1 MADYKGITLQKDGGT
16 IECRYAPFTAQ
27 RMDTILEASE
37 GYRDTNAEFVSNL
50 SLLTTAPDLAKL
62 NFEGDEDK
70 FQSAKTL
77 ADAYVSTKSE
87 TAKQQ
92 LVKILATK
100 LTPQERAKNNKIHR
114 EYIRAMILE
123 TTLEQVD
130 LDLVKSDTD
139 SEFWQNQ
146 DAFLIK
152 EHGLFF
158 RKQAVMYSE

>member
-1 MADYKGITLQKDGGT
+1 M
-16 IECRYAPFTAQ
+16 
-27 RMDTILEASE
+27 
-37 GYRDTNAEFVSNL
+37 
-50 SLLTTAPDLAKL
+50 AKL

-77 ADAYVSTKSE
+77 ADAYVATKSE

-92 LVKILATK
+92 LVKILAPK
-100 LTPQERAKNNKIHR
+100 LAPQERAKNNKIHR

-139 SEFWQNQ
+139 SEFWQSQ

-158 RKQAVMYSE
+158 RKQAVVYSE